1 MTKKTTQI
9 HASAVSVNGHGCLVT
24 GESGAGKS
32 TLCFEM
38 IALGANLIAD
48 DRVDLMT
55 AGGELHLSCPEL
67 LRGRIEARGIGL
79 IQVPHVPHAIPCSLI
94 VDMDD
99 AAERLPVPQHR
110 DLLGIS
116 CPVIFGLRRPG
127 LASILSVL
135 LGQGALLDP
144 ERGIDP

>member
-1 MTKKTTQI
+1 MSTKRTQI
-9 HASAVSVNGHGCLVT
+9 HASAVSLNGRGCLIT
-24 GESGAGKS
+24 GQSGSGKS

-48 DRVDLMT
+48 DRVDLT
-55 AGGELHLSCPEL
+55 AIDGALLLSGPETL
-67 LRGRIEARGIGL
+67 QGRIEASGIGL
-79 IQVPHVPHAIPCSLI
+79 IQTPSVPEPIPCALI
-94 VDMDD
+94 VDMDS
-99 AAERLPVPQHR
+99 AAERLPIPQQR

-135 LGQGALLDP
+135 LRQGTLLDP
-144 ERGIDP
+144 TQGVDP